1 MTEENLEETDAWDWR
16 DSCDNIID
24 DDDFPLGFSQALW
37 DELTQNDLDSGRLLF
52 ATPMAADGC
61 CLLSS
66 DPVMDVL
73 GSQESSVVVQ
83 GTSDAD
89 DSEGGGSP
97 RPKRRRLFKGTTGQS
112 PSNNGSDDAPLF
124 QQEMLAPL
132 QRGMDCLVTEAGAAE
147 EHENSISMPSSSIW
161 YKDENHSSP
170 ADIVEPM
177 AESWMVTC
185 IEDNDGNNS
194 SASHMETTAVL
205 FTETPEIWTPKVQ
218 PSEDPGVLR
227 GPPTPLSSRPST
239 PGNRISAVRKLN
251 MSVPVAYPFTLV
263 KPLGTE
269 GDVTLTDINQLI
281 ATPPKVL
288 HQGQVSGDVKPSSKV
303 ESGVGLSGKSVV
315 ARTRICTEGNG
326 TITILRTKG

>member
-1 MTEENLEETDAWDWR
+1 
-16 DSCDNIID
+16 
-24 DDDFPLGFSQALW
+24 FSQALW

-61 CLLSS
+61 CLPSS

-132 QRGMDCLVTEAGAAE
+132 QRGMDCLVTEAGAGE

-161 YKDENHSSP
+161 YKGDNIWRLPSCFAHKRTLLVWPGRSVLS
-170 ADIVEPM
+170 VMVQLLKVMM
-177 AESWMVTC
+177 A
-185 IEDNDGNNS
+185 
-194 SASHMETTAVL
+194 
-205 FTETPEIWTPKVQ
+205 F
-218 PSEDPGVLR
+218 
-227 GPPTPLSSRPST
+227 
-239 PGNRISAVRKLN
+239 
-251 MSVPVAYPFTLV
+251 
-263 KPLGTE
+263 
-269 GDVTLTDINQLI
+269 
-281 ATPPKVL
+281 
-288 HQGQVSGDVKPSSKV
+288 
-303 ESGVGLSGKSVV
+303 
-315 ARTRICTEGNG
+315 
-326 TITILRTKG
+326 

>member
-112 PSNNGSDDAPLF
+112 PCNNGSDDAPLF

-132 QRGMDCLVTEAGAAE
+132 QR
-147 EHENSISMPSSSIW
+147 
-161 YKDENHSSP
+161 DENHSSP

-185 IEDNDGNNS
+185 FEDNDGNNS
-194 SASHMETTAVL
+194 SASHINMDS
-205 FTETPEIWTPKVQ
+205 KVQ
-218 PSEDPGVLR
+218 PSEDPGALR

-239 PGNRISAVRKLN
+239 P
-251 MSVPVAYPFTLV
+251 
-263 KPLGTE
+263 PLGTE

-288 HQGQVSGDVKPSSKV
+288 HRQVSGDVKPSSKV
-303 ESGVGLSGKSVV
+303 EFWSGTFREISGCSH
-315 ARTRICTEGNG
+315 
-326 TITILRTKG
+326 